1 MPQAVNR
8 KTYTFFM
15 PEEERIFFRHFH
27 VIAVAILLV
36 VAFLSIFVSETNAE
50 DALVFALVLVLSMYL
65 VRAIYGK
72 RFAESVA
79 LDFDSRTVR
88 FLFPDERGSLE
99 KGFQD
104 VRKIRFRFYL
114 TFVMDDGL
122 IMVKRPRNKKEIFQ
136 LLQSVSQVDVGMF
149 KGF

>member
-72 RFAESVA
+72 RFAESVT